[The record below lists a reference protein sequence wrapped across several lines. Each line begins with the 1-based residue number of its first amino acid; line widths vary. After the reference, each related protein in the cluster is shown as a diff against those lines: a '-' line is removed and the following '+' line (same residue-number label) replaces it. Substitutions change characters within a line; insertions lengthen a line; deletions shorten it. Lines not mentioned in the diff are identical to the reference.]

1 MQTGLVRLSQQEL
14 LGWPRD
20 RRVSACG
27 CCVRVVHVCP
37 AGDEVTYD
45 YRFASDDKLRCNCGA
60 STCRGFVNAPSTG
73 PESPKRRAGGAG
85 VLLLPRGEVEILRGE
100 AAAAALAGMAF
111 PAMQQLPHM

>member
-1 MQTGLVRLSQQEL
+1 MGLGIDVC
-14 LGWPRD
+14 GH
-20 RRVSACG
+20 VAAACVW
-27 CCVRVVHVCP
+27 CMYVCP

-111 PAMQQLPHM
+111 PAMQQLPQM